1 MTSLHERLM
10 TEQSRNVTK
19 HACICKEGCPTNR
32 FSWKQLL
39 NFCASASEK
48 CLTNS
53 RVSID
58 INRLTPNGYEISSNV
73 KRVAPFFFH
82 GVPE

>member
-1 MTSLHERLM
+1 MALLHERLM

-19 HACICKEGCPTNR
+19 DACTYKEGSPTNQ
-32 FSWKQLL
+32 FGPKQLL
-39 NFCASASEK
+39 NFCASASPK
-48 CLTNS
+48 FLTTS

-58 INRLTPNGYEISSNV
+58 INRLTHNGYEISSDV
-73 KRVAPFFFH
+73 KSVAPFFH